1 MTLLNQQF
9 FFRDNRRTPTN
20 YTQIKT
26 KHYILQFYM
35 NQQLR
40 KKKHK
45 ARYGA
50 KRYKLH
56 RHNTQQQ
63 HNPPLLCSAQN

>member
-26 KHYILQFYM
+26 KHYILYESTTQ
-35 NQQLR
+35 
-40 KKKHK
+40 KKEAQSMLWCK
-45 ARYGA
+45 ALQTTPA
-50 KRYKLH
+50 
-56 RHNTQQQ
+56 
-63 HNPPLLCSAQN
+63 